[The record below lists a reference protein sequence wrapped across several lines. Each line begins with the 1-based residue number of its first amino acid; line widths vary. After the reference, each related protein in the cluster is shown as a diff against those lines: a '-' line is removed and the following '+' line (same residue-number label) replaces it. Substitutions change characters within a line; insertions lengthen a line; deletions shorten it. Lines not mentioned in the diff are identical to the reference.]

1 MMKTDLRTNEKVILT
16 IRKHGFTLISPIFWT
31 LLFLL
36 ISFIG
41 YQSEYVIVFLMIS
54 GLALLWL
61 IYKIIDRK
69 SNIWVV
75 TNFRVIDESGVF
87 TINSKESP
95 LDKIN
100 NVSYRKPFIGRIFN
114 FGDVEI
120 QTAAEMGSSTHQ
132 MVEKPQL
139 LKDSITKSQENYRQ
153 LQLKEQAKT
162 YASASGGSQIDIS
175 EELTKLHDLMLKGI
189 ITEEEFNQRKTKILN
204 S

>member
-1 MMKTDLRTNEKVILT
+1 MKTDLRTNEKVILT
-16 IRKHGFTLISPIFWT
+16 IRKHAFTLISPIFWT

-36 ISFIG
+36 VSFIG
-41 YQSEYVIVFLMIS
+41 YQSEYFTVFLMIS

-120 QTAAEMGSSTHQ
+120 QTAAEMGSSRHQ
-132 MVEKPQL
+132 MVEKPKL
-139 LKDSITKSQENYRQ
+139 LKDSITKSQEDYRQ

-162 YASASGGSQIDIS
+162 YATASGGSQIDIS

-189 ITEEEFNQRKTKILN
+189 ITEEEFNLRKTKILN